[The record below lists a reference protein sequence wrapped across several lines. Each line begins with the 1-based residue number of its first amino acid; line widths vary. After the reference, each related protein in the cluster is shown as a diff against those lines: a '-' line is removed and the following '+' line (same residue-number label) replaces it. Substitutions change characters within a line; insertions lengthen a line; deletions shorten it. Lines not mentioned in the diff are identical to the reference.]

1 MKRQSTIVRKF
12 FLMMIMMR
20 KKEQILYLESKFDLH
35 SEDTMWQTETEFL
48 SESQMNL

>member
-1 MKRQSTIVRKF
+1 
-12 FLMMIMMR
+12 MMIMMR

-48 SESQMNL
+48 SEKADELIGAERL